1 MITKDKNERL
11 SLALRKNLK
20 KRKIFQ
26 KKDRKKNDIK
36 RQTN

>member
-1 MITKDKNERL
+1 MNSKDKNERL

-26 KKDRKKNDIK
+26 KKFKNKKNDTK
-36 RQTN
+36 

>member
-1 MITKDKNERL
+1 MNSKNKNERL

-26 KKDRKKNDIK
+26 KKIKKK
-36 RQTN
+36 GR